1 MKTVRSYPFV
11 FTGKERDE
19 ETGYGYF
26 GARDMDHE
34 LTAMWLSVDPMADK
48 YPSISPYAYCA
59 WNPIKLVDPDG
70 NEALSN
76 DDIVIKG
83 TNNSKVTVKTDL
95 VDITVNVDYDFKGD
109 YTLQGDEIVSAALDL
124 AGIADPSG
132 VCDGANVALQARNG
146 EWGGVALSALGII
159 PYVGDLA
166 KLGKIGKDV
175 KIIKKAISGIKK
187 SPQNLGNPFRDKTLK
202 EVEDGFQDYV
212 QKGKLTPTK
221 SAPGN
226 KAYVNTQSRYSYNLD
241 PGNAKEGPHVDVN
254 YPHGNKKLHKRKM
267 PTNGG
272 F

>member
-1 MKTVRSYPFV
+1 MNTITIDGVTRTQTMLFYPIS
-11 FTGKERDE
+11 FTGKEWDE

-26 GARDMDHE
+26 GARYMDHE
-34 LTAMWLSVDPMADK
+34 LTAMWLSVDPMADR

-132 VCDGANVALQARNG
+132 VCDGAMWLFKQEMENGAAL
-146 EWGGVALSALGII
+146 L
-159 PYVGDLA
+159 LA
-166 KLGKIGKDV
+166 
-175 KIIKKAISGIKK
+175 
-187 SPQNLGNPFRDKTLK
+187 
-202 EVEDGFQDYV
+202 
-212 QKGKLTPTK
+212 
-221 SAPGN
+221 
-226 KAYVNTQSRYSYNLD
+226 
-241 PGNAKEGPHVDVN
+241 H
-254 YPHGNKKLHKRKM
+254 
-267 PTNGG
+267 
-272 F
+272 